1 MQVRGEQY
9 IIVLFEDMKN
19 NRLKKTICEFEAL
32 PKILQFFKYAVVGA
46 SNVVVSYTVNVS
58 ILKIMEGLHISL
70 DYVIA
75 NIGGYVV
82 SVLWAF
88 YWNNKYVFV
97 AKEGKKWWK
106 ILLKTYAVYAF
117 SDVVLSNV
125 LSYVWIHIFGI
136 SKYFAPLCN
145 TVITLPVNFMLN
157 KFWAFDEDIG

>member
-9 IIVLFEDMKN
+9 IIVLFASMEN
-19 NRLKKTICEFEAL
+19 NKLKKIICEFKAL
-32 PKILQFFKYAVVGA
+32 PKFLQFIKYSIVGA
-46 SNVVVSYTVNVS
+46 SNVIVSYIVNVS
-58 ILKIMEGLHISL
+58 VLKIIEGLHISW

-75 NIGGYVV
+75 NTGGYIV

-97 AKEGKKWWK
+97 AKEEKKWWR

-125 LSYVWIHIFGI
+125 LSYVWIRILGI

-145 TVITLPVNFMLN
+145 TVITLPVNFILN
-157 KFWAFDEDIG
+157 KFWAFNEDIG

>member
-1 MQVRGEQY
+1 
-9 IIVLFEDMKN
+9 MKN